1 MECPICGK
9 KAYPVAAIRG
19 TTTLLGA
26 GAGSYV
32 AATAGGQTGAAIG
45 TLLCPGVGTVVG
57 GAATGAVPAPISG
70 GCDDETLSRLQLH
83 AGDPVGRRLS
93 LLFLRL

>member
-9 KAYPVAAIRG
+9 KAYPVAAVRG

-32 AATAGGQTGAAIG
+32 AATAGGQTGTAIG

-57 GAATGAVPAPISG
+57 GALGILMGAASGAVVYCKRPFEQDG
-70 GCDDETLSRLQLH
+70 RNCLLSRVDI
-83 AGDPVGRRLS
+83 A
-93 LLFLRL
+93 